1 MIVLLDMMKEA
12 AFQDLE
18 DLKRDQP
25 GLKKMKLLPIVLEN
39 LQKRHL
45 HCQFLDNSILDGIK
59 LW

>member
-12 AFQDLE
+12 AYQDLE
-18 DLKRDQP
+18 DLKQDKP
-25 GLKKMKLLPIVLEN
+25 GLKKMKLLPVVLEN

-45 HCQFLDNSILDGIK
+45 HAQFLDNSILEGIR

>member
-18 DLKRDQP
+18 DLKQDKP
-25 GLKKMKLLPIVLEN
+25 GLKKMKLLPTVLEN

-45 HCQFLDNSILDGIK
+45 HSQFLDNSILDGIR

>member
-45 HCQFLDNSILDGIK
+45 HSQFLDNSILDGIK

>member
-12 AFQDLE
+12 AYQDLE
-18 DLKRDQP
+18 DLKLDKP
-25 GLKKMKLLPIVLEN
+25 GLKKMKLLPVVLEN

-45 HCQFLDNSILDGIK
+45 HAQFLDNSILEGIR